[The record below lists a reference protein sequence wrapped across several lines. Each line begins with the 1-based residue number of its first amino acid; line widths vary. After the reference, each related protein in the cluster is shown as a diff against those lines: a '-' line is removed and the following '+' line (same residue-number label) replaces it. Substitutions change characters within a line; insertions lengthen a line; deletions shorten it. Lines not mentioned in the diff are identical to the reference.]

1 MVIIILPLK
10 FDLVDKKELA
20 PLDDLNE
27 AIAVE
32 DQGKSRS

>member
-1 MVIIILPLK
+1 MVILISPSK

-27 AIAVE
+27 AIAAE
-32 DQGKSRS
+32 DQSKSRS